1 MVSLFGIEAP
11 YIYDCIEHTSSLDL
25 SNCMDDLT
33 HSDRVASELW
43 DLEMMVQKIKLS
55 MAQEWVKLLVQLGIK
70 LFHLAFRVIDYSM
83 EQPIPMALTVYLTI
97 LTSMVNSYQLV

>member
-25 SNCMDDLT
+25 SYCMDGLT

-55 MAQEWVKLLVQLGIK
+55 MV
-70 LFHLAFRVIDYSM
+70 
-83 EQPIPMALTVYLTI
+83 
-97 LTSMVNSYQLV
+97 